1 MKTDDLPPIEEYFP
15 MKFPFIFLSIFFLS
29 FPVIGLADT
38 EKEIKELIVSNLQY
52 TSDNLSEKEGTL
64 SKQGSLEFWS
74 SGGLLVDNNKRGTR
88 QWEVFQAAAK
98 HIEVITLV
106 EGRAAVAQF
115 YQEAVMKPVGS
126 ALVSN
131 YRTRVTQVFVKE
143 DGQWRVAAAHYSPL
157 VGGAGTSQT
166 VANEN

>member
-15 MKFPFIFLSIFFLS
+15 MKFPSIFLSIFFLS

-74 SGGLLVDNNKRGTR
+74 SGGLLVDNVNAGTR

-106 EGRAAVAQF
+106 EGRAAV
-115 YQEAVMKPVGS
+115 
-126 ALVSN
+126 
-131 YRTRVTQVFVKE
+131 
-143 DGQWRVAAAHYSPL
+143 
-157 VGGAGTSQT
+157 
-166 VANEN
+166 